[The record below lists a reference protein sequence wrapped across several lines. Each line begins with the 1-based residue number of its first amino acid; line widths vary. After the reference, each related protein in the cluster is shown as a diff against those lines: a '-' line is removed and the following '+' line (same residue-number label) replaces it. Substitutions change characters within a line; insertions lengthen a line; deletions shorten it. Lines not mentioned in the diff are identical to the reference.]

1 MNSYANDTSK
11 NKRFP
16 AEDYFFGERLEMG
29 KAIYQN
35 DKNKVEKL
43 LKQGVDVNALSENN
57 DGFTYLM
64 YAIFLDNRH
73 EIAELLLQH
82 NADPNLVSYIYFP
95 KYKQKSYYLPLTFSA
110 ESKSIEDMQLL
121 LKYGAKANYTYIN
134 TKGEKPLHAMY
145 PINAA
150 VRSAYILNKWSRED
164 FMNDIKARIDL
175 LLKHGADINSIGNMG
190 KSAIEFSIGDSEI
203 TLYLMDKGA
212 DHRIYGKKLLR
223 SAKIRLEANQNDME
237 LREVIRRLEALGYE

>member
-43 LKQGVDVNALSENN
+43 LKQGINVNALSENN

-64 YAIFLDNRH
+64 YSIFLDNRYK
-73 EIAELLLQH
+73 IAELLLQH

-134 TKGEKPLHAMY
+134 AKGEKPLHAMY

-175 LLKHGADINSIGNMG
+175 LLKHGADINSIGSMG
-190 KSAIEFSIGDSEI
+190 KSVVEWADSNAEI
-203 TLYLMDKGA
+203 VLYLMDKGA
-212 DHRIYGKKLLR
+212 YHRIYGKKLLKDTKLF
-223 SAKIRLEANQNDME
+223 SEIHPKNNYLKEI
-237 LREVIRRLEALGYE
+237 IRRLEALGYE